1 MYRGGL
7 AAAKAGLVGTIVGG
21 LYGVARNSEKKHV
34 LLQSKIE
41 TQKHIEVS
49 NVKLETSED
58 SLAFQKK
65 FETTLIYK
73 FRKIICV

>member
-1 MYRGGL
+1 MRRGGL
-7 AAAKAGLVGTIVGG
+7 AVGKAVLVGTLIGG
-21 LYGVARNSEKKHV
+21 LYKIARSREKKHV